1 MTRSKSDRSAMP
13 TPQTRGRGMPT
24 VAGAR
29 AFRRFCTPSLSS
41 HRALDHDLLVERSR
55 FHLRS
60 AQRVLVPTVAGPVQT
75 FTLAPVEPQI
85 GASVLLVHGWTG
97 EASFMSAPADFFR
110 RRGFRSVL
118 VDLPAHGDCQRSRA
132 SLFDCARAVAD
143 VAAVLGPFDIAFGH
157 SVGALA
163 ALVAAGGLAPMHRKA
178 EFAGLVLVAPPD
190 RFQDVTRRFG
200 TEGGLDARGQRSF
213 ERRLERL
220 ARRPIAAFTGGR
232 LLTEADRPALIIHA
246 RDDAEVPFE
255 DGARIA
261 AACGRAELMAV
272 DGLGHRAMLYAPP
285 VARAAHGFATR
296 VLAER
301 RAVRR

>member
-1 MTRSKSDRSAMP
+1 MPKSQS
-13 TPQTRGRGMPT
+13 RGPGMPT

-41 HRALDHDLLVERSR
+41 HRASDHDLLVERSR

-60 AQRVLVPTVAGPVQT
+60 AQRVLVPTIAGPVQAYA
-75 FTLAPVEPQI
+75 FAPVEPRT
-85 GASVLLVHGWTG
+85 GSSVLLVHGWTG

-118 VDLPAHGDCQRSRA
+118 VDLPAHGDCQRTRA
-132 SLFDCARAVAD
+132 SLFDCARAIAD
-143 VAAVLGPFDIAFGH
+143 VAAALGPFEIAFGH

-163 ALVAAGGLAPMHRKA
+163 LLVAAGGLAPMHRKA
-178 EFAGLVLVAPPD
+178 DFVGLVLVAPPD

-200 TEGGLDARGQRSF
+200 TEAGLDARAQRGF

-232 LLTEADRPALIIHA
+232 LLAEADRPALIIHA
-246 RDDAEVPFE
+246 RDDAEVPFD

-261 AACGRAELMAV
+261 AAYGRAELMAV
-272 DGLGHRAMLYAPP
+272 DGLGHRAILYAPT

-296 VLAER
+296 VLAGRGSLR
-301 RAVRR
+301 R